1 MSVQTK
7 LQNHHLSK
15 KELYDKGFQL
25 LGCFKELRNHVEKY
39 NIQNF
44 PFSSYDIENSC
55 DCGKKNIKYKYYAT
69 NNFEHSSEY
78 KKENFLLLGSS
89 CVKLFNQQ
97 FDNSDGLFDNS
108 DDLFDNEE
116 SGDEVE
122 GVFRPIE
129 NQISVPQDGPPIN
142 LDSGEDFYRKN
153 ENQDEDDETILYV
166 PSRKLINSYLYD
178 YAEEVEEDIQNDIE
192 SFIDDRSESELTIE
206 SEDSILDKL

>member
-1 MSVQTK
+1 MSVHTK

-25 LGCFKELRNHVEKY
+25 LGSIEKLRNHVEEY

-44 PFSSYDIENSC
+44 PFSNYERENSC

-78 KKENFLLLGSS
+78 KKENFLLLGST

-97 FDNSDGLFDNS
+97 FDNSDGLFDN
-108 DDLFDNEE
+108 EE
-116 SGDEVE
+116 SEDEAHYGAERVS
-122 GVFRPIE
+122 RPR
-129 NQISVPQDGPPIN
+129 D
-142 LDSGEDFYRKN
+142 GEDFERKN
-153 ENQDEDDETILYV
+153 ENQDEDDETILYL

>member
-44 PFSSYDIENSC
+44 PLLSYETENSC
-55 DCGKKNIKYKYYAT
+55 DCGKKNIIYKYYAT

-78 KKENFLLLGSS
+78 KKENFLLLGPS
-89 CVKLFNQQ
+89 CVKLFNEQ

-116 SGDEVE
+116 SEDEVE
-122 GVFRPIE
+122 RVSRPRE
-129 NQISVPQDGPPIN
+129 NRIS
-142 LDSGEDFYRKN
+142 DSGE
-153 ENQDEDDETILYV
+153 DEDDETILYL
-166 PSRKLINSYLYD
+166 PSRKLINSYFFD
-178 YAEEVEEDIQNDIE
+178 EISFEEEVEEDIQNDIE